1 MHIQYANTA
10 LHRSLINGKLGPTT
24 LNHHIRA
31 IWKEKGCQDK
41 SNNMVKSWLQLV
53 AEAGEAG
60 RGPGP
65 CKEIFPSLSL
75 CKIIKILL
83 FLKYFF

>member
-1 MHIQYANTA
+1 MY
-10 LHRSLINGKLGPTT
+10 P
-24 LNHHIRA
+24 
-31 IWKEKGCQDK
+31 
-41 SNNMVKSWLQLV
+41 V
-53 AEAGEAG
+53 AEAG

-65 CKEIFPSLSL
+65 YREIFPSLSL